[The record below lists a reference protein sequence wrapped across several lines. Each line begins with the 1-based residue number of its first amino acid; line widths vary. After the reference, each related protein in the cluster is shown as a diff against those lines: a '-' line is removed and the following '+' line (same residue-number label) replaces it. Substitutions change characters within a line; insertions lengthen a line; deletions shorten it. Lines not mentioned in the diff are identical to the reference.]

1 MIYLTGIHRLKSK
14 TPGGSRPGGDTS
26 AQIKDPR
33 RVKTRRAEVKICRV
47 TALTSGYD
55 EVEPDTHLDDGVDRI
70 LFSNDPRHISKPG
83 WVWRPLPN
91 VSLNSKRQTMFV
103 KSNLPKLCPGYDVYV
118 WTDARITFTK
128 PIPDLV
134 ELYLRDGI
142 DLVTFKHPR
151 NESLK
156 DEMMEIARERVLPVS
171 KLISYYRG
179 LSQTERQWPI
189 SSENNVYL
197 ARCTERFVEMSSK
210 WNWRIEQA
218 PPRDQLT
225 FDLACADAD
234 LVYKWF
240 DSGATN
246 AGTSD
251 FTSWRRHN
259 PSKGASRRVQDSL
272 MTFARD
278 VREVEEI
285 SLEGID
291 SDPETF
297 MREIS
302 VVVPVH
308 NASEKLGELLH
319 SIQETKFKGQVIL
332 VENGSKDDALAVC
345 RQFESGRQEY
355 PTTVFVS
362 DVALGFAGACN
373 AGARIADGKY
383 ILFLNSDTR
392 LMGYWWRNVARGFGL
407 SSVAAVGAVGNV
419 AGDCSVGRGMTSRLL
434 KKGASASEIGQV
446 CAAFTSSWSLNVPF
460 QLTRSASG
468 HAFVVK
474 KEAFEEVGGFD
485 EEAFPLGYGEEVDLF
500 LRLRRAGWLVGV
512 ELSWYVFH
520 SGQAT
525 FGKEKRRKLVDRGRR
540 MLARQYGEDKI
551 ARLSNDL
558 RNNPFVQTLDYDL
571 DRYLELVPSVG
582 VPNERTVND

>member
-1 MIYLTGIHRLKSK
+1 M
-14 TPGGSRPGGDTS
+14 
-26 AQIKDPR
+26 
-33 RVKTRRAEVKICRV
+33 KICRE

-55 EVEPDTHLDDGVDRI
+55 EVVPDAHLDDGVDRI
-70 LFSNDPRHISKPG
+70 LFSDDPRHISEPG

-118 WTDARITFTK
+118 WADARITFTK

-156 DEMMEIARERVLPVS
+156 DEMMEIARERVLPIGE
-171 KLISYYRG
+171 LLSYYKG
-179 LSQTERQWPI
+179 LSQPERQWRI

-197 ARCTERFVEMSSK
+197 ARGTERFVEMSSK

-225 FDLACADAD
+225 FDLACADAG
-234 LVYKWF
+234 LVYEWF
-240 DSGATN
+240 DSGETN
-246 AGTSD
+246 AGTSN
-251 FTSWRRHN
+251 FTSRRRHN
-259 PSKGASRRVQDSL
+259 RSKGASRRVQDSF

-278 VREVEEI
+278 VRELRDFVRRHRFG
-285 SLEGID
+285 SGN
-291 SDPETF
+291 F

-308 NASEKLGELLH
+308 NASEELEELLH
-319 SIQETKFKGQVIL
+319 SIQETEFKGQVVL

-373 AGARIADGKY
+373 AGSRIADGKY

-392 LMGYWWRNVARGFGL
+392 LMGDWWRNVAKGFGL

-419 AGDCSVGRGMTSRLL
+419 AGDCSVGGETTSRLL

-446 CAAFTSSWSLNVPF
+446 CASFSSSWSLNVPF
-460 QLTRSASG
+460 QLTSASG
-468 HAFVVK
+468 HAFVIK

-485 EEAFPLGYGEEVDLF
+485 EEAFPMGYGEEVDLF
-500 LRLRRAGWLVGV
+500 FRLRRAGWLVGI

-520 SGQAT
+520 SGRAT
-525 FGKEKRRKLVDRGRR
+525 FGEEERRKLADRGRR
-540 MLARQYGEDKI
+540 TLARRYGEDKI

-558 RNNPFVQTLDYDL
+558 RNNPFIQTLNFDL
-571 DRYLELVPSVG
+571 DRYFELVPSVG